1 MTRVSDDRPVAIEGV
16 LFDMDGTLSDTEPF
30 WFEAEQ
36 LIVTR
41 YGTGP
46 VTDRAA
52 HRVGASMDADAAF
65 LQEHYGVSLSTSE
78 IRRLTVDHVLSRLAE
93 GVNWRPGARELLAE
107 ARALGI
113 PTALVTTSPRAIAGA
128 VIRALPAGSFGVII
142 TEEDVTNPKP
152 DPEPYLSAAY
162 RLNVDPR
169 RCIAIEDSLN
179 GTLSAQRAGCF
190 VVAVSSDAA
199 IDDAARRVSVP
210 SLSGISLQQLSSMYV
225 P

>member
-65 LQEHYGVSLSTSE
+65 LQEHSG
-78 IRRLTVDHVLSRLAE
+78 RDR
-93 GVNWRPGARELLAE
+93 
-107 ARALGI
+107 
-113 PTALVTTSPRAIAGA
+113 SPATGTCAS
-128 VIRALPAGSFGVII
+128 PA
-142 TEEDVTNPKP
+142 
-152 DPEPYLSAAY
+152 A
-162 RLNVDPR
+162 
-169 RCIAIEDSLN
+169 
-179 GTLSAQRAGCF
+179 AQR
-190 VVAVSSDAA
+190 SWST
-199 IDDAARRVSVP
+199 
-210 SLSGISLQQLSSMYV
+210 
-225 P
+225 